1 MKTIGLWFRI
11 VRPQTLAA
19 SLCPVM
25 AALIAMPSPVTSATV
40 AAVTIV
46 CALALQI
53 LSNLINDYY
62 DFVRGTDKKGRAGF
76 KRALAEGEVSK
87 RQMQWACL
95 TALAVSV
102 GCGLFLVVHGGWVI
116 LAIGITALLFAWL
129 YTATSHS
136 LSYLGVA
143 DIFVFLYYGVI
154 ASSGTYYLQTGQFA
168 WSVWCAGGVSG
179 LISMCVLLINNLRD
193 MDSDRLVGKRTF
205 PVRFGRRAALCLM
218 GTVVTLMPVLA
229 YLALGWSLAMLVV
242 VPAAALFAATI
253 RAKGATYNKLLMAAG
268 IINIIYVVLM
278 AVSRQGSGGERDNIH
293 HLLYIAQLCASL
305 ADSPAPIVTPHSA
318 RHHHHANHLIYRHF
332 RHYRP
337 HRSRHCLQ
345 PDGHEWECVYNVNYC
360 INIHHECIFIHFSL
374 ANIHLLCNFAPAN
387 V

>member
-62 DFVRGTDKKGRAGF
+62 DFVRGTDQKGRAGF

-116 LAIGITALLFAWL
+116 LAIGVSALLFAWL

-218 GTVVTLMPVLA
+218 GTVVALMPVLA
-229 YLALGWSLAMLVV
+229 YLALGWSLAM
-242 VPAAALFAATI
+242 PPPSSPPPSAP
-253 RAKGATYNKLLMAAG
+253 RAPPTT
-268 IINIIYVVLM
+268 
-278 AVSRQGSGGERDNIH
+278 S
-293 HLLYIAQLCASL
+293 C
-305 ADSPAPIVTPHSA
+305 
-318 RHHHHANHLIYRHF
+318 
-332 RHYRP
+332 
-337 HRSRHCLQ
+337 
-345 PDGHEWECVYNVNYC
+345 
-360 INIHHECIFIHFSL
+360 
-374 ANIHLLCNFAPAN
+374 
-387 V
+387 